1 MRATISLGLGSTMFI
16 VLFVLKLI
24 GLIEMGWFAV
34 LTSWIWVPLL
44 VYLTALAA
52 VFIFGVIVIVFAALF
67 GK

>member
-1 MRATISLGLGSTMFI
+1 MRATISLGLGSTTFI

-44 VYLTALAA
+44 VYLVAIAA